1 MRDEADIVEAHL
13 SFQLN
18 AGVDFVIATD
28 HRSQD
33 GTREVLEAF
42 ARQGH
47 LMLMSQDERQFEQ
60 STWVTRMARLAATEY
75 HADWVINSDADEFWW
90 PRARTLKE
98 VLAAVPER
106 YGVVYAPICN
116 FPPQRGDGPFYEL
129 MTVRVA
135 QHAPL
140 NNPLGRYRPSM
151 KAAHRG
157 SPSVVV
163 HRGNHEVDRAGERL
177 RSWHPFEVL
186 HFPDRSPE
194 QAARK
199 YANMVAAWPVGGR
212 EPGAFVVAAHNAMER
227 RGVETAFGR
236 LALTEDD
243 LSRSSDYGVLARDT
257 RLRDV
262 LRRLVHRLENQVSR
276 EPLRPPTPLDNARH
290 AVESS
295 ALVEADL
302 IRIHRDVDDLR
313 RRVMKIERRRE
324 PRRTRGKR

>member
-1 MRDEADIVEAHL
+1 MVR
-13 SFQLN
+13 
-18 AGVDFVIATD
+18 G
-28 HRSQD
+28 
-33 GTREVLEAF
+33 EVLEAF

-98 VLAAVPER
+98 ALAAVPER

-157 SPSVVV
+157 VRAFWCTEGIMRSTTLGSGSVLGIRSRCCTFPTGRPS
-163 HRGNHEVDRAGERL
+163 RL
-177 RSWHPFEVL
+177 
-186 HFPDRSPE
+186 
-194 QAARK
+194 
-199 YANMVAAWPVGGR
+199 
-212 EPGAFVVAAHNAMER
+212 
-227 RGVETAFGR
+227 
-236 LALTEDD
+236 LA
-243 LSRSSDYGVLARDT
+243 ST
-257 RLRDV
+257 R
-262 LRRLVHRLENQVSR
+262 
-276 EPLRPPTPLDNARH
+276 
-290 AVESS
+290 
-295 ALVEADL
+295 
-302 IRIHRDVDDLR
+302 IW
-313 RRVMKIERRRE
+313 
-324 PRRTRGKR
+324 